1 MRQKDNKNYEKQNTE
16 VRWQAEHVCAQLQK
30 DDPQCRQILQKGDV
44 HRQKGNGWSNNYK
57 MGKQRRNIRKTHED
71 EQIVI
76 ALVLLALA
84 FWINMDLWGH
94 ISTDAF
100 LDIALWILFTI
111 FHCYF
116 FLPFIHPFY
125 LFVYHFISSLITFPF
140 HFSVD
145 LHLQSLHFTFQAFH
159 TCAPLH
165 SAFSLIPCTHS
176 INTSRHTC
184 IFLS

>member
-1 MRQKDNKNYEKQNTE
+1 MKLLNFCYFIHKYFTYFLF
-16 VRWQAEHVCAQLQK
+16 VLVLPFCAQLFLLS
-30 DDPQCRQILQKGDV
+30 R
-44 HRQKGNGWSNNYK
+44 
-57 MGKQRRNIRKTHED
+57 T
-71 EQIVI
+71 
-76 ALVLLALA
+76 LVLSASA
-84 FWINMDLWGH
+84 FQTNTDLRGH
-94 ISTDAF
+94 VSTDAF

-140 HFSVD
+140 CFSVD
-145 LHLQSLHFTFQAFH
+145 LHLWSSYFAFWAFH
-159 TCAPLH
+159 ACAPSH
-165 SAFSLIPCTHS
+165 SAFSLVPDTCS

>member
-1 MRQKDNKNYEKQNTE
+1 MKLLNFCYLLYLTFIYLTFVTSFTNTLLTFLF
-16 VRWQAEHVCAQLQK
+16 V
-30 DDPQCRQILQKGDV
+30 
-44 HRQKGNGWSNNYK
+44 
-57 MGKQRRNIRKTHED
+57 
-71 EQIVI
+71 
-76 ALVLLALA
+76 LVLPFCVQLFLLSHTLVLSALA
-84 FWINMDLWGH
+84 FQTNADLQGH

-140 HFSVD
+140 CFSVD
-145 LHLQSLHFTFQAFH
+145 PHSQSSYFMFRAF
-159 TCAPLH
+159 CACVPSH
-165 SAFSLIPCTHS
+165 SAFSLIPHTCS
-176 INTSRHTC
+176 INTSRCTC

>member
-1 MRQKDNKNYEKQNTE
+1 MKLLNFCYLLYLTFVYLTFVTSFTNTLLTFLF
-16 VRWQAEHVCAQLQK
+16 V
-30 DDPQCRQILQKGDV
+30 
-44 HRQKGNGWSNNYK
+44 
-57 MGKQRRNIRKTHED
+57 
-71 EQIVI
+71 
-76 ALVLLALA
+76 LVLPFCTQLFLLSRTLVFLALA
-84 FWINMDLWGH
+84 FWMNAGLWGCV
-94 ISTDAF
+94 STDAF

-125 LFVYHFISSLITFPF
+125 LFIYHFISLLITFPF

-145 LHLQSLHFTFQAFH
+145 LHLRSSYFVFQAFH
-159 TCAPLH
+159 TCVPSH
-165 SAFSLIPCTHS
+165 SVFSLVPCTCS